1 MPSTLFEQM
10 NTPNKF
16 RVYQWSVIAVGLV
29 ICLVSIFRLQP
40 SEIDL
45 RFLLLVAIAVIV
57 TARITIQIPR
67 VKGLISVS
75 DTFVFLAILL
85 FSREAATLLAAAE
98 GLCSSVR
105 FSKKTTTILFNM
117 CVMACSTFFAVSSLR
132 FLRGPSAFHEG
143 YSADYIVALSI
154 LACLQYASN
163 SGIVALGAA
172 LKTDQPFWRTWKE
185 GFLWTSIT
193 YFAGAF
199 AAGIVSKL
207 IGTFGFYAFLA
218 TTPIIVVVYFTY
230 MTYLKNI
237 EASKSQAEQAERHV
251 DALRESEER
260 FRSAFDHAAGMAL
273 VAPDGR
279 WIQVNRSLCE
289 MLGYSE
295 EELLAGNFQLV
306 THHDDLKI
314 MLEQLEKLNE
324 ATISSL
330 QLEQRYLHKDRQVR
344 WVLLSVTKV
353 NDAEKR
359 SANLI
364 FQMQD
369 ITDRKQAE
377 EKLVHDAFH
386 DALTG
391 LPNRIL
397 FMDHLKQSM
406 QRIKRKKHSPFA
418 VLFLDFDRFK
428 LINDSL
434 GHLVGDQLLIAISS
448 RLEASVRPGDTVARL
463 GGDEFTILLEDL
475 NSPDE
480 AIVVVKRLLRNL
492 AEPFGISDRE
502 VFITASVGVALSAAG
517 YEKADDVLRD
527 ADTAMYRAKSLG
539 KARYEVFDKTMHAD
553 ARELLQIETDLW
565 RALER
570 KELALDYQPIVSLQ
584 TGRIAGFEALLRWLH
599 PARGIVSP
607 LEFIS
612 VAEETGLI
620 VPIGQWVLNQACSQ
634 TREWQKRCP
643 QDPPLYVSV
652 NLSAKQFMQ
661 PDLIEQVSLALD
673 KSGLNAAGLKLEITE
688 SMVMQNVES
697 TTQMLGQL
705 RALGVE
711 ISLDDFGTGYSSLSC
726 LHRFPISVLKVD
738 RSFVSSMT
746 DNQEHRE
753 IVRTIIALARN
764 LKMDVIAEG
773 VETLDQAT
781 ELRAMNCEYGQGY
794 YFSKALNAENAV
806 GFLATDSANK
816 LFPPASDSLID
827 YEHTLI
833 A

>member
-1 MPSTLFEQM
+1 M
-10 NTPNKF
+10 NKQP
-16 RVYQWSVIAVGLV
+16 RVRIYQWSIIAFGLLL
-29 ICLVSIFRLQP
+29 CLSSITRLDP

-45 RFLLLVAIAVIV
+45 RFLLLTAIAVIV
-57 TARITIQIPR
+57 GARITVQIPR

-85 FSREAATLLAAAE
+85 FSREAAILLAAAE

-105 FSKKTTTILFNM
+105 FSKRVTTILFNM
-117 CVMACSTFFAVSSLR
+117 SVMACSTFLAASALQFFWRSSGFR
-132 FLRGPSAFHEG
+132 ES
-143 YSADYIVALSI
+143 YSADYVIALSI
-154 LACLQYASN
+154 LAFTQYASN

-172 LKTDQPFWRTWKE
+172 LKTAQPFWQTWKD

-199 AAGIVSKL
+199 AAAIVSKL
-207 IGTFGFYAFLA
+207 IVAFGFYAFLA
-218 TTPIIVVVYFTY
+218 TTPIIVVVYLTY
-230 MTYLKNI
+230 TTYLKNI
-237 EASKSQAEQAERHV
+237 EASKLQAEQAERHF

-273 VAPDGR
+273 VTPEGR
-279 WIQVNRSLCE
+279 WIQVNKSLCE
-289 MLGYSE
+289 MLGYTE
-295 EELLAGNFQLV
+295 EELLAGNFQPII
-306 THHDDLKI
+306 HPDDLQL
-314 MLEQLEKLNE
+314 MLDQLKKLHDGSI
-324 ATISSL
+324 TSL
-330 QLEQRYLHKDRQVR
+330 QLEQRYVHKNRQLR
-344 WVLLSVTKV
+344 WVLLSVTTV
-353 NDAEKR
+353 HDAQHR

-369 ITDRKQAE
+369 ITDRKAAE

-397 FMDHLKQSM
+397 FMDHLKQSV
-406 QRIKRKKHSPFA
+406 QKVKRKKHSPFA

-434 GHLVGDQLLIAISS
+434 GHMVGDQLLISIAG
-448 RLEASVRPGDTVARL
+448 RLQASVRPGDTVARL
-463 GGDEFTILLEDL
+463 GGDEFTILVDDL
-475 NSPDE
+475 NSLDE
-480 AIVVVKRLLRNL
+480 ALSVVRRLLGSL
-492 AEPFGISDRE
+492 AEPFKLSGRE
-502 VFITASVGVALSAAG
+502 VFITASVGVALSTDG
-517 YEKADDVLRD
+517 YENAEDVLRD

-539 KARYEVFDKTMHAD
+539 KARYEVFDKTMHANATD
-553 ARELLQIETDLW
+553 LLQIETDLW

-570 KELALDYQPIVSLQ
+570 KELTLDYQPIVSLS
-584 TGRIAGFEALLRWLH
+584 TGRIVGFEALLRWLH
-599 PARGIVSP
+599 PARGLVSP
-607 LEFIS
+607 LEFIA

-620 VPIGQWVLNQACSQ
+620 VPIGQWVLNRACLQ
-634 TREWQKRCP
+634 TREWQTRYPDQK
-643 QDPPLYVSV
+643 PPLHVSV
-652 NLSAKQFMQ
+652 NLSAKQFLQ
-661 PDLIEQVSLALD
+661 PDLLEQVSLALER
-673 KSGLNAAGLKLEITE
+673 SGLNSTSLKLEITE
-688 SMVMQNVES
+688 SMVMQNVE
-697 TTQMLGQL
+697 TTTRMLEQL
-705 RALGVE
+705 RAIGVG

-746 DNQEHRE
+746 DNQEHLE

-773 VETLDQAT
+773 VETVEQAI

-794 YFSKALNAENAV
+794 YFSKALNAEGAV
-806 GFLATDSANK
+806 DLISASRNVMPRSSADG
-816 LFPPASDSLID
+816 LISYEHSLI
-827 YEHTLI
+827 

>member
-1 MPSTLFEQM
+1 M
-10 NTPNKF
+10 NTPTKI
-16 RVYQWSVIAVGLV
+16 RIYQWSVITLGLL
-29 ICLVSIFRLQP
+29 ICLLSISRLHL

-75 DTFVFLAILL
+75 DTVVFLAILL

-98 GLCSSVR
+98 GLSSSVR

-117 CVMACSTFFAVSSLR
+117 CVMGCSTFLAASALQF
-132 FLRGPSAFHEG
+132 FWGPSVIPGG
-143 YSADYIVALSI
+143 YAADYVIALSI
-154 LACLQYASN
+154 LACTQYASN
-163 SGIVALGAA
+163 SGIVAIGAA

-199 AAGIVSKL
+199 AAGIVFKL
-207 IGTFGFYAFLA
+207 IGAFGFYAFLA

-230 MTYLKNI
+230 TTYLKNI

-273 VAPDGR
+273 VAFDGR
-279 WIQVNRSLCE
+279 WIQVNKSLCE

-295 EELLAGNFQLV
+295 EELLAGNFQLI
-306 THHDDLKI
+306 THPDDLRI
-314 MLEQLEKLNE
+314 MLEQLEKLHQ

-330 QLEQRYLHKDRQVR
+330 QLEQRYLHKSRRLR

-353 NDAEKR
+353 NDGENGPT
-359 SANLI
+359 NLI

-406 QRIKRKKHSPFA
+406 QRIKRKKYSPFA

-434 GHLVGDQLLIAISS
+434 GHMVGDQLLIAIAK

-480 AIVVVKRLLRNL
+480 AIVAVKRLVRNL

-502 VFITASVGVALSAAG
+502 VFITASVGVALSTAG

-553 ARELLQIETDLW
+553 ARDLLQIETDLW

-643 QDPPLYVSV
+643 QDPPLCVSV

-673 KSGLNAAGLKLEITE
+673 NSGLNPASLKLEITE
-688 SMVMQNVES
+688 SMVMQNLES

-773 VETLDQAT
+773 VETMDQAA
-781 ELRAMNCEYGQGY
+781 ELRAMNCSYGQGY

-806 GFLATDSANK
+806 GFLATDAANK
-816 LFPPASDSLID
+816 LFPPAPDGLID

>member
-1 MPSTLFEQM
+1 M
-10 NTPNKF
+10 NTST
-16 RVYQWSVIAVGLV
+16 RVRIYQWSIIAIGLL
-29 ICLVSIFRLQP
+29 ICLVSVSRLDG
-40 SEIDL
+40 SRIDL
-45 RFLLLVAIAVIV
+45 RFLLLTVMTVIV
-57 TARITIQIPR
+57 GARITIQIPR

-85 FSREAATLLAAAE
+85 FSREAAILLAAAE

-105 FSKKTTTILFNM
+105 FSKKATTILFNTG
-117 CVMACSTFFAVSSLR
+117 VMACSTFFAVSTLQFFSE
-132 FLRGPSAFHEG
+132 PSVFREG
-143 YSADYIVALSI
+143 YSANFIIALSI
-154 LACLQYASN
+154 LACTQYASN

-207 IGTFGFYAFLA
+207 IGAFGFYAFLA

-230 MTYLKNI
+230 TTYLKNI

-295 EELLAGNFQLV
+295 EELLAGNFQPI
-306 THHDDLKI
+306 THSDDLKL
-314 MLEQLEKLNE
+314 MLEQLNQLREG
-324 ATISSL
+324 AISSL
-330 QLEQRYLHKDRQVR
+330 QLEQRYLHKSRQVR
-344 WVLLSVTKV
+344 WVLLSVTTV
-353 NDAEKR
+353 NDAQMH

-369 ITDRKQAE
+369 ITDRKLAE

-397 FMDHLKQSM
+397 FMDHLKQAV
-406 QRIKRKKHSPFA
+406 QRAIRKKHFPFA

-434 GHLVGDQLLIAISS
+434 GHMVGDQLLIAIAS

-463 GGDEFTILLEDL
+463 GGDEFTILVEDL

-480 AIVVVKRLLRNL
+480 AIVVVRRLLRNL
-492 AEPFGISDRE
+492 AESFKLSGRE
-502 VFITASVGVALSAAG
+502 VFITASVGVALSTGG
-517 YEKADDVLRD
+517 YELAEDVLRD

-539 KARYEVFDKTMHAD
+539 KARYEVFDKSMHANATD
-553 ARELLQIETDLW
+553 LLQIETDLW

-570 KELALDYQPIVSLQ
+570 KELTLDYQPIVSLG
-584 TGRIAGFEALLRWLH
+584 TGRISGFEALLRWLH
-599 PARGIVSP
+599 PARGIISP

-620 VPIGQWVLNQACSQ
+620 VPIGQWVLNQACRQ
-634 TREWQKRCP
+634 IREWQRRYP
-643 QDPPLYVSV
+643 HQEPPLHVSV

-661 PDLIEQVSLALD
+661 PDLIDQVSLALGS
-673 KSGLNAAGLKLEITE
+673 SGLNPASLKLEITE

-705 RALGVE
+705 RG
-711 ISLDDFGTGYSSLSC
+711 
-726 LHRFPISVLKVD
+726 
-738 RSFVSSMT
+738 SFVSSMT
-746 DNQEHRE
+746 DNQEHLE

-773 VETLDQAT
+773 VETLEQAV
-781 ELRAMNCEYGQGY
+781 ELKAMNCEYGQGY
-794 YFSKALNAENAV
+794 YFSRALSAESAV
-806 GFLATDSANK
+806 RFLAADPANDIS
-816 LFPPASDSLID
+816 PPAIASLVD
-827 YEHTLI
+827 YEHNLI